1 MILNINMR
9 KIKIEVIKSSITNSD
24 TDAIV
29 NAANEGLFRG
39 SGVCGAIF
47 AAAGDGLEEECMQIG
62 HCNTGEAVITKG
74 YNLKNKYII
83 HAVGPI
89 YPCPDCKKL
98 LYGAYY
104 NSLLLADKNKCD
116 DISFPSISTGVY
128 NYPIIEASYI
138 AFDAIYDFLNDYKD
152 TTIKNIR
159 FYVLDDE
166 NFYALNDL
174 IKNKYR

>member
-1 MILNINMR
+1 MGKM
-9 KIKIEVIKSSITNSD
+9 KIEVIKASITNSD

-29 NAANEGLFRG
+29 NAANEYLYRG

-47 AAAGDGLEEECMQIG
+47 EAAGDGLEQECQKIG
-62 HCNTGEAVITKG
+62 HCNTGEAVITG
-74 YNLKNKYII
+74 AYNLKNKYII

-89 YPCPDCKKL
+89 YPCPDAKKL

-116 DISFPSISTGVY
+116 DISFPAISTGVY
-128 NYPIIEASYI
+128 NYPILEASYI
-138 AFDAIYDFLNDYKD
+138 AFDAIYDFINDYKD
-152 TTIKNIR
+152 TTLKNIR
-159 FYVLDDE
+159 FYVLDDD

-174 IKNKYR
+174 IKKKYR

>member
-1 MILNINMR
+1 MR

-47 AAAGDGLEEECMQIG
+47 AAAGDDLEEECMQIG

-83 HAVGPI
+83 HAVGPS